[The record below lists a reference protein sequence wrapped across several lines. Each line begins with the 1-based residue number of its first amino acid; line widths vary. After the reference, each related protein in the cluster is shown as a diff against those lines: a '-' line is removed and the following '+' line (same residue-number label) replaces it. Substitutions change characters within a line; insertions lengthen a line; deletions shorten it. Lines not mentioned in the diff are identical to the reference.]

1 MNRGISVVSEC
12 YKLSIYVRLILVV
25 KLVKLIIF
33 DLYFTGMRCQLLGS
47 WRSSRHFSYNMN
59 IKKSVNI
66 NRGFQGKL
74 SYVHFFSP
82 KYEAF
87 LGLHDLEVRVDLFIS
102 A

>member
-1 MNRGISVVSEC
+1 MNKGTSVVSEC

-33 DLYFTGMRCQLLGS
+33 DFYFTDMRCQLLGS

-66 NRGFQGKL
+66 NRGFQGKP
-74 SYVHFFSP
+74 SYIHFFFL
-82 KYEAF
+82 YEAF
-87 LGLHDLEVRVDLFIS
+87 LGLHGLEVRVDLFIS